1 MNKYLTVG
9 TDKIDED
16 MFVAISDSNAHSMV
30 KPSGGLWLTEFNT
43 DYPNYNCWLDF
54 LLHSKR
60 NVLFYKSIGI
70 NPFKQPCCVVSLKSE
85 ANIYRLDS
93 DDSYKYLIDN
103 YGNGNGGFS
112 YEKISHDY
120 DGIFI
125 NLNSMSYEVRDKFR
139 SFDVN
144 SLILF
149 NSECIDYYY
158 SGVVDIDPFD
168 PSEAWAIKY
177 FDYVIKWDD
186 KKRYVLGS
194 KNDEGTLKR

>member
-9 TDKIDED
+9 TDKIDKD
-16 MFVAISDSNAHSMV
+16 MFVTISDVNAHSMI

-43 DYPNYNCWLDF
+43 DYPNYNCWIDF
-54 LLHSKR
+54 LLHSNC
-60 NVLFYKSIGI
+60 NVLFHKSIG
-70 NPFKQPCCVVSLKSE
+70 NDPFKQPCCVVSLKDE
-85 ANIYRLDS
+85 ANIYKLDS
-93 DDSYKYLIDN
+93 EDSYRYLINN
-103 YGNGNGGFS
+103 YSNGNGGFS
-112 YEKISHDY
+112 YEKMSHDY
-120 DGIFI
+120 DGIFV
-125 NLNSMSYEVRDKFR
+125 NLNSMSYEMRNRFR

-149 NSECIDYYY
+149 KFECIDYYY

-168 PSEAWAIKY
+168 PSDILSVES